1 MSHEPAPTDKKLTA
15 EPPQGT
21 YATYIAGFVLS
32 VVLTV
37 MAYTIVVERT
47 LDSNLLV
54 GAIIA
59 LAVAQF
65 LVQVVFF
72 LHLGRESKPRWNLM
86 VFGFMLLVLFILV
99 LGTLWIM
106 ENLDYHMPAG
116 EELEQQIIEDEG
128 YR

>member
-1 MSHEPAPTDKKLTA
+1 MSKEPASTDKLTA

-32 VVLTV
+32 IVLTIL
-37 MAYTIVVERT
+37 AYTLVSERILTNKLLIGSVV
-47 LDSNLLV
+47 
-54 GAIIA
+54 A

-106 ENLDYHMPAG
+106 DNLDYHTPTG

>member
-1 MSHEPAPTDKKLTA
+1 MDEKPARSEKKLTA

-21 YATYIAGFVLS
+21 YVTYVAGFVLS
-32 VVLTV
+32 IVLTV
-37 MAYTIVVERT
+37 LAYTLVSERILTNKLLIGSVV
-47 LDSNLLV
+47 
-54 GAIIA
+54 A

-65 LVQVVFF
+65 LVQIVFF
-72 LHLGRESKPRWNLM
+72 LHLGRESKPRWNLT

-106 ENLDYHMPAG
+106 DNLDYHMPSG